1 MTPDLAARA
10 VALDLLDAVL
20 ARHRALDET
29 LEGHRGLGALEPRD
43 RAFARLLAATV
54 LRRLGQIDAL
64 IAACL
69 EKPLPPKAAGVKDIL
84 RLGVAQLLFLEV
96 PAHAALDTSVRLAA
110 LEARHAGFKGLV
122 NGVLRHLQREGAA
135 RIADQDAGRL
145 NTPGWLWDAW
155 VKAYGETTA
164 RAIAEAHLTE
174 ASLDITVKADP
185 VLWAERL
192 EAELL
197 PTGSLRRP
205 SGGSIQDLPGFAEGT
220 WWVQDAAAALP
231 ARLLGDVAGRTV
243 ADLCAAPGGKAA
255 QLAAAGA
262 RVIALD
268 RSVPRLLRLKE
279 NLDRLGL
286 EAEAVA
292 ADAAQWRPPEP
303 LDAVL
308 LDAPCSATGTIR
320 RHPDVP
326 HLKRPEDV
334 ARLAAT
340 QARLLAAAAEMVRP
354 GGLVVYCS
362 CSLQPEEGPAHL
374 AHGLPFVR
382 EPVRPDE
389 VGGRT
394 EILTAEGDLRTLPS
408 HGMDGFF
415 AVRFRRT

>member
-10 VALDLLDAVL
+10 VALDLLEAVL
-20 ARHRALDET
+20 GRRRALDET
-29 LEGHRGLGALEPRD
+29 LDGHRGLGALEPRD

-96 PAHAALDTSVRLAA
+96 PAHASLDTSVRLAA

-122 NGVLRHLQREGAA
+122 NGVLRRLQREGIG

-145 NTPGWLWDAW
+145 NTPDWLWESW
-155 VKAYGETTA
+155 VKAYGEATA
-164 RAIAEAHLTE
+164 RAIAAAHLAE
-174 ASLDITVKADP
+174 APIDITVKADP
-185 VLWAERL
+185 ALWAKPL

-205 SGGSIQDLPGFAEGT
+205 SGGSIQDLPGFTEGA

-231 ARLLGDVAGRTV
+231 ARLLGEVAGKTV
-243 ADLCAAPGGKAA
+243 ADLCAAPGGKTA

-292 ADAAQWRPPEP
+292 ADAAQWQPAEP
-303 LDAVL
+303 VDAVL

-334 ARLAAT
+334 PRLAAT
-340 QARLLAAAAEMVRP
+340 QTRLLAAAAAMVRP
-354 GGLVVYCS
+354 GGLVIYCS
-362 CSLQPEEGPAHL
+362 CSLQPEEGPAHS
-374 AHGLPFVR
+374 AHGLPLVR
-382 EPVRPDE
+382 VPIGPAE
-389 VGGRT
+389 VGGQADL
-394 EILTAEGDLRTLPS
+394 LTPDGDLRTLPS
-408 HGMDGFF
+408 QGMDGFF
-415 AVRFRRT
+415 AVRLRRT